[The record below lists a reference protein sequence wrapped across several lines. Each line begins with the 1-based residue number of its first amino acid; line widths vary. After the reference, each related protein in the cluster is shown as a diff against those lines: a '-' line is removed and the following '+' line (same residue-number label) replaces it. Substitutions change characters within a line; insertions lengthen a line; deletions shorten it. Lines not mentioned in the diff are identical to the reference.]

1 MTYADAVRAV
11 AADYKRRKTD
21 YEQAESDA
29 FAAHPDFAANER
41 EKRDLLLRQAK
52 GETADAARL
61 AAVLAQNER
70 LRRTLGLIP
79 PAPRCSK
86 CGDTGR
92 VNGKYCD
99 CVIAKAVQSQAGE
112 IGIPLHDFAAV
123 DYDVYGEKADAFRK
137 IFSQVEKICTD
148 YPANKKRC
156 IVLGGGTGIGKTYL
170 AGCAAQ
176 KMLARGACVAALT
189 AFAANNRFLKYHTTF
204 TEEKAAYMDALLD
217 CTFLV
222 IDDLGT
228 ESSLKNVTLE
238 YFYQVLNQRNTSG
251 KLTLITTNLTPEK
264 LLIRYGERIYSRLFD
279 KSLAY
284 VQFISAKDLR
294 SAL

>member
-29 FAAHPDFAANER
+29 LAAHPDFADNER

-52 GETADAARL
+52 GEPTDAAHL
-61 AAVLAQNER
+61 SAVLAENER
-70 LRRTLGLIP
+70 LRRTLGLLP
-79 PAPRCSK
+79 PAPLCAV
-86 CGDTGR
+86 CGDTGM

-99 CVIAKAVQSQAGE
+99 CVIRKAVQSQAGE
-112 IGIPLHDFAAV
+112 IGIPLHDFSAV
-123 DYDVYGEKADAFRK
+123 DFSVYGEKSEAYKK
-137 IFSQVEKICTD
+137 IFTDIASICSL

-156 IVLGGGTGIGKTYL
+156 IVLGGSTGIGKTYL

-176 KMLARGACVAALT
+176 KMLERGASVLALT

-204 TEEKAAYMDALLD
+204 TEEKAAYIDALLD
-217 CTFLV
+217 CTLLI

-228 ESSLKNVTLE
+228 ESILKNVTLE
-238 YFYQVLNQRNTSG
+238 YLYQVINERNTSG
-251 KLTLITTNLTPEK
+251 KLTLITTNLTPDR
-264 LLIRYGERIYSRLFD
+264 LLARYGERIYSRLFD
-279 KSLAY
+279 KSLSY
-284 VQFISAKDLR
+284 VQFIAAKDLR

>member
-112 IGIPLHDFAAV
+112 IGIPD
-123 DYDVYGEKADAFRK
+123 RK
-137 IFSQVEKICTD
+137 SV
-148 YPANKKRC
+148 
-156 IVLGGGTGIGKTYL
+156 V
-170 AGCAAQ
+170 
-176 KMLARGACVAALT
+176 
-189 AFAANNRFLKYHTTF
+189 
-204 TEEKAAYMDALLD
+204 
-217 CTFLV
+217 
-222 IDDLGT
+222 
-228 ESSLKNVTLE
+228 
-238 YFYQVLNQRNTSG
+238 
-251 KLTLITTNLTPEK
+251 
-264 LLIRYGERIYSRLFD
+264 
-279 KSLAY
+279 
-284 VQFISAKDLR
+284 
-294 SAL
+294 